1 MSKGSKVDR
10 DARLVYVLL
19 RYESDLDQAGFAA
32 LTRTSES
39 QVSLYLRGERTVPQE
54 ILERAA
60 EALDF
65 PVNLLRPARRAVR
78 SFRVAAK
85 GWSRA
90 DRALAETVST
100 ELLACTGEALE
111 VILSSR
117 CEPPRRLAAVPGAA
131 DREAAAGLWL
141 RLEPRNSRQRLAVA
155 EELPEYQSWALC
167 ELVCAKSIETAPSS
181 PARALEL
188 AELALRIADLCYG
201 EEWLRQRARG
211 YAWFHVANARRAT
224 NDLSASVAAL
234 DTAAKL
240 WEAGAPGDPGL
251 FHEAIVLAL
260 EANIQKSQR
269 RFPEA
274 LQKITEALTADRGEL
289 RGKLL
294 LTKSQILRAQGD
306 VEGSTRVL
314 REAIPHV
321 QEEREPRTA
330 LGVRSQFL
338 LNLCLQDRAVEAAPH
353 LPEVQSLAQ
362 QLGNEVDLVRVN
374 YLGALIT
381 SGLGKAEEAEE
392 AFNEARRRFADF
404 EPPLVFDYSLV
415 SLDLGLLLLGQ
426 GRTVEV
432 RALADEMAW
441 IFTSQGVQ
449 REALAAI
456 KLFCDAAQ
464 RETATVE
471 MARSV
476 IRFLHQSQHDPE
488 LKFGETEEAG
498 MNP

>member
-39 QVSLYLRGERTVPQE
+39 QVSLYLRGERPIPQE

-60 EALDF
+60 KALNF
-65 PVNLLRPARRAVR
+65 PASLLRPARRAVR
-78 SFRVAAK
+78 SLRVAAK

-90 DRALAETVST
+90 DRALAETVSS

-111 VILSSR
+111 VILPSR
-117 CEPPRRLAAVPGAA
+117 GEPARRLAAVPGAA

-141 RLEPRNSRQRLAVA
+141 RLEPRNSRQRLAVV
-155 EELPEYQSWALC
+155 EELPEYRSWALC
-167 ELVCAKSIETAPSS
+167 ELVCAKSIEMAPSS
-181 PARALEL
+181 PAQALEL
-188 AELALRIADLCYG
+188 AELALRIADLCSG
-201 EEWLRQRARG
+201 EEWLRRRTRG
-211 YAWFHVANARRAT
+211 YAWFHIANARRAT
-224 NDLSASVAAL
+224 NDLAASVAGL
-234 DTAAKL
+234 DAAAEL
-240 WEAGAPGDPGL
+240 WEIDAPRVPGL
-251 FHEAIVLAL
+251 FNVTLPYWIEATIR
-260 EANIQKSQR
+260 KTQR

-274 LQKITEALTADRGEL
+274 RKRIEEALAADSGEL

-294 LTKSQILRAQGD
+294 LTKAQILQSLGD
-306 VEGSTRVL
+306 VESSTEVL
-314 REAIPHV
+314 REAISHV
-321 QEEREPRTA
+321 EEQREPRTA
-330 LGVRSQFL
+330 LGVRCQFL
-338 LNLCLQDRAVEAAPH
+338 LNLCLQDRAVEAALH
-353 LPEVQSLAQ
+353 LHEAQALAKH
-362 QLGNEVDLVRVN
+362 LGQEVDSVRVAA
-374 YLGALIT
+374 LGALIAA
-381 SGLGKAEEAEE
+381 GLGKAEEAEQ

-415 SLDLGLLLLGQ
+415 SLDLGLLLLEQ
-426 GRTVEV
+426 GRNTEV
-432 RALADEMAW
+432 RALAEEMAW

-471 MARSV
+471 LARSV

-488 LKFGETEEAG
+488 LKFEEAG
-498 MNP
+498 NP

>member
-19 RYESDLDQAGFAA
+19 RYETDLDQAGFAA

-39 QVSLYLRGERTVPQE
+39 QVSLYLRGERSVPQE

-65 PVNLLRPARRAVR
+65 PASLLRPARRAVR
-78 SFRVAAK
+78 SLRVAAK

-100 ELLACTGEALE
+100 ELLACTGDALE

-117 CEPPRRLAAVPGAA
+117 GEPPRRLAAVPGAA

-141 RLEPRNSRQRLAVA
+141 RLEPRNSRQRLAVV
-155 EELPEYQSWALC
+155 EELPEYRTWALC
-167 ELVCAKSIETAPSS
+167 ELVCAKSIEMAPNS
-181 PARALEL
+181 PARALEV
-188 AELALRIADLCYG
+188 AELALRIADLCSG
-201 EEWLRQRARG
+201 EEWLRRRTRG

-224 NDLSASVAAL
+224 NDLAASVAAL
-234 DTAAKL
+234 DIAAEL
-240 WEAGAPGDPGL
+240 WEIDAPRDPRIFNVTL
-251 FHEAIVLAL
+251 PYWIEATIR
-260 EANIQKSQR
+260 KTQR

-274 LQKITEALTADRGEL
+274 LKRIEEALAADRGEL

-294 LTKSQILRAQGD
+294 LTKAQILQSLGNI
-306 VEGSTRVL
+306 ESSTEVL

-321 QEEREPRTA
+321 EEQQEPRTA
-330 LGVRSQFL
+330 LGVRCQFL
-338 LNLCLQDRAVEAAPH
+338 LNLCLQDRAAEAALH
-353 LPEVQSLAQ
+353 LHEAQTLARK
-362 QLGNEVDLVRVN
+362 LGHEVDLVRVN
-374 YLGALIT
+374 YLGALIAA
-381 SGLGKAEEAEE
+381 GLGKAEEAEE
-392 AFNEARRRFADF
+392 AFNEARRRFAGF
-404 EPPLVFDYSLV
+404 EPPLAFDYSLV
-415 SLDLGLLLLGQ
+415 SLDLGLLLLEQ
-426 GRTVEV
+426 GRNAEV
-432 RALADEMAW
+432 RALAEEMAW
-441 IFTSQGVQ
+441 IFNSQGVQ
-449 REALAAI
+449 REALAAL

-471 MARSV
+471 LARSV

-488 LKFGETEEAG
+488 LRFGVGEA
-498 MNP
+498 